1 MSAETLQQALAVL
14 APLIEFHKADEQMT
28 MDDIKIR
35 WDVRAVRGSS
45 KAFAHLKGDSTL
57 HNILAPNMLMNAT
70 ERIELELTDK
80 IAVPMVAIFQG
91 EANRMALEI
100 VAADDA
106 ARDLD
111 DRLDDDLN

>member
-57 HNILAPNMLMNAT
+57 HNILAPNMLMNAP
-70 ERIELELTDK
+70 ERIERELTDK
-80 IAVPMVAIFQG
+80 ILLPMVAIVQG

>member
-1 MSAETLQQALAVL
+1 METLQQALAVL
-14 APLIEFHKADEQMT
+14 APLIEFHKAADELA
-28 MDDIKIR
+28 MDDVRIN
-35 WDVRAVRGSS
+35 WDIRAVRGSGT
-45 KAFAHLKGDSTL
+45 AFAHLKGDSTL
-57 HNILAPNMLMNAT
+57 HNIFAPNMLMNAT
-70 ERIELELTDK
+70 ERIERELTDK
-80 IAVPMVAIFQG
+80 ILLPMVAIVQG

>member
-1 MSAETLQQALAVL
+1 
-14 APLIEFHKADEQMT
+14 
-28 MDDIKIR
+28 
-35 WDVRAVRGSS
+35 
-45 KAFAHLKGDSTL
+45 
-57 HNILAPNMLMNAT
+57 
-70 ERIELELTDK
+70 
-80 IAVPMVAIFQG
+80 MVAIFQG